1 MSASEPANMI
11 IEIQTT
17 RFGTRSV
24 SAQEVIEFPHGLVGL
39 PGNRYVLLQE
49 RAGALFYWLQS
60 LSEPALALP
69 LIDPR
74 LVRPDYSLTLTASD
88 RQALGLESAEEA
100 AVYATVSARPEPNET
115 TVNLRAPILIIAGRG
130 FQVVTDGPDSDLRV
144 PLARLAAAEAAA

>member
-1 MSASEPANMI
+1 MSVTEPANTS
-11 IEIQTT
+11 IEIETT
-17 RFGTRSV
+17 RFGMRSV
-24 SAQEVIEFPHGLVGL
+24 GADEVIEFPHGLVGL

-49 RAGALFYWLQS
+49 RAGALFSWLQS

-74 LVRPDYSLTLTASD
+74 LVRPDYSLVLTAGD
-88 RQALGLESAEEA
+88 REALGLKRAEEA

-144 PLARLAAAEAAA
+144 PLARLAAAETAA